1 MSTLSDRVR
10 ARLADLAAQR
20 DAISAELSEIAAD
33 PEARGLDDT
42 QALARIAE
50 LRANGEKLLADLK
63 AAEAQ
68 LADVADA
75 EARAAAA
82 AAVRPAVMVGGAH
95 VRSEERTYHAG
106 NSRDRSFVAD
116 AWNARNGYDANAKE
130 RIERHMAEVRVE
142 KRDITSTTLNG
153 LVPPLYLLDQ
163 AAELA
168 RASRPLAN
176 VIPSFPLPANGM
188 TAYVTRVTTG
198 TSANVQTENG
208 AVSETDMVTTDF
220 AVPIVTITGQQDI
233 SRQAVERGQVTD
245 SLVFRDLVEAY
256 NARLDLQIISGSGAN
271 GQHKGFLTVSG
282 TGAQT
287 YTATAITTLIS
298 KIVGAMNDVASN
310 RFVPATL
317 VVMSPR
323 RWHQLLA
330 ASDTSGRPF
339 VLPAQMAP
347 DNPIAIGGTGVTGIV
362 GTLAGGIPVL
372 VDGNM
377 PTNLGAATNEDR
389 IIVTRLQD
397 NVLWEEGA
405 PRLFTFDQAVNS
417 PATIRLAVFGYSA
430 FTAERYPSATSI
442 VVGSGLVAPTF

>member
-1 MSTLSDRVR
+1 MSTLSERVQARINDLSAQR
-10 ARLADLAAQR
+10 ARIDE
-20 DAISAELSEIAAD
+20 ELSGLATD
-33 PEARGLDDT
+33 HEARGLDEAA
-42 QALARIAE
+42 ALARIGELRAQGEQVVAE
-50 LRANGEKLLADLK
+50 LRVAEK
-63 AAEAQ
+63 Q
-68 LADVADA
+68 LADVI
-75 EARAAAA
+75 EGEKRAAAA
-82 AAVRPAVMVGGAH
+82 AAAAPAVGGVK
-95 VRSEERTYHAG
+95 VRSEERTYHPG
-106 NSRDRSFVAD
+106 NSRERSFIAD
-116 AWNARNGYDANAKE
+116 AWNARHGYDRAANE

-142 KRDITSTTLNG
+142 QRDITSTTLNG

-176 VIPSFPLPANGM
+176 LVPSFPLPANGM

-208 AVSETDMVTTDF
+208 AVSETDMVTTD
-220 AVPIVTITGQQDI
+220 VSIPIVTITGQQDI

-256 NARLDLQIISGSGAN
+256 NARLDLQVLSGSGAN
-271 GQHKGFLTVSG
+271 GQHKGFLTLSG
-282 TGAQT
+282 TGVQT

-298 KIVGAMNDVASN
+298 KIVGSMNDVAVN
-310 RFVPATL
+310 RFQPATL

-330 ASDTSGRPF
+330 AADSTGRPF
-339 VLPAQMAP
+339 VLPATMFP
-347 DNPIAIGGTGVTGIV
+347 DSPIAVGATGVTAIV
-362 GTLAGGIPVL
+362 GTIAGGLPVL

-377 PTNLGAATNEDR
+377 PTNLGTSTNEDR
-389 IIVTRLQD
+389 IIVTRIQD
-397 NVLWEEGA
+397 AVLWEDGA

-430 FTAERYPSATSI
+430 FTAERYPSATSV
-442 VVGSGLVAPTF
+442 VVGTGLVAPTF